1 MPMEPGK
8 VSLKPFSLRCPSD
21 VIFFLF
27 VVLFITSILGNFL
40 YTWDVVGYV
49 GAALSWQTSDPLAVH
64 SQTYE
69 LLRLEL
75 PEQAFAGLLGGPY
88 ATAMATN
95 AEQFYSQLDMYR
107 IKPLYVGLLTVLN
120 AIGLSLVDAGKVL
133 SVVPAALLCVLI
145 YAWLKRHVSANFAL
159 SITVLLS
166 LCSRLFDVAR
176 AILPDSL
183 SALIL
188 VLAVCLW
195 LERPATAR
203 WAFILLVLSILV
215 RTNNIL
221 FVAPLLAYVAY
232 AESRLRGWQSSSV
245 REPAIVLV
253 AAVICYFVVSA
264 SFNHQWWR
272 LFHHTFIESIV
283 DINTFAVNFSF
294 DQYLQVLS
302 TRLRQIVIGN
312 FVMVTNLLPFLLFAI
327 LALLASRGRFATLR
341 MIVVIC
347 FLNFVCYFLMF
358 PLVES
363 WDRFFIPFYIFIV
376 MLAVQSVADNIRSSN
391 NNQVLV
397 SGV

>member
-1 MPMEPGK
+1 MPMESGK
-8 VSLKPFSLRCPSD
+8 DFLKAFSLRRSAD
-21 VIFFLF
+21 VIFAFFILLF
-27 VVLFITSILGNFL
+27 VSSILGNFL

-75 PEQAFAGLLGGPY
+75 PEQAFASLVGGPY
-88 ATAMATN
+88 ATAMASN
-95 AEQFYSQLDMYR
+95 ADQFYSQLDMYR
-107 IKPLYVGLLTVLN
+107 IKPLYVGLLNLLD
-120 AIGLSLVDAGKVL
+120 AFGLSLVDAGKVL
-133 SVVPAALLCVLI
+133 SVVPAALLCILV
-145 YAWLKRHVSANFAL
+145 YVWLKRHVSANFAL

-176 AILPDSL
+176 VILPDSL

-188 VLAVCLW
+188 VFAVYLL
-195 LERPATAR
+195 LERPAATK
-203 WAFILLVLSILV
+203 WALILLVLSILV

-221 FVAPLLAYVAY
+221 FVTPLLIYVSY
-232 AESRLRGWQSSSV
+232 AESRLSGWQSRDV
-245 REPAIVLV
+245 RGTAIALAV
-253 AAVICYFVVSA
+253 AVICYFVVSA
-264 SFNHQWWR
+264 MFNHQWWR
-272 LFHHTFIESIV
+272 LFHHTFIESIA
-283 DINTFAVNFSF
+283 DMNAFAMGFSF
-294 DQYLQVLS
+294 DQYLQVLG

-312 FVMVTNLLPFLLFAI
+312 FVMMTMLLPFLLFAV
-327 LALLASRGRFATLR
+327 LALLASRGRFAALR
-341 MIVVIC
+341 MTVAIC

-376 MLAVQSVADNIRSSN
+376 VLAVQSISVPRMADSD
-391 NNQVLV
+391 QVTA